1 MLISLFI
8 YTHIQSLSNEDIYSL
23 FAARWDWY
31 FWNMFQSFYP
41 PLSGCSI
48 RVRDPM
54 DALRHRC
61 TFYMS
66 YSIYNTDICL
76 YSDAP
81 KHLAVSYHL
90 PPPFFLLRDSNHE
103 SCQREKHSYLHILH
117 PYSYSIITAASFTF
131 ALMHLEIFQR
141 IGRWKAGWSC
151 KYPPP
156 ILLIFLF
163 LSIIYYLYLQMWW
176 YL

>member
-1 MLISLFI
+1 MRTFIVCLPQGGTDTFEICFNLFTPPYRDVPFECVTPWMRCDTDVPFI
-8 YTHIQSLSNEDIYSL
+8 YHIQYTIQIYVYTQTHL
-23 FAARWDWY
+23 NIWQY
-31 FWNMFQSFYP
+31 
-41 PLSGCSI
+41 
-48 RVRDPM
+48 
-54 DALRHRC
+54 H
-61 TFYMS
+61 T
-66 YSIYNTDICL
+66 IY
-76 YSDAP
+76 
-81 KHLAVSYHL
+81 

-117 PYSYSIITAASFTF
+117 PYSYSIITAASFTL

-163 LSIIYYLYLQMWW
+163 LSIIYYLYLQMLW

>member
-1 MLISLFI
+1 
-8 YTHIQSLSNEDIYSL
+8 
-23 FAARWDWY
+23 
-31 FWNMFQSFYP
+31 MFQSFYP

-48 RVRDPM
+48 RVRAPM

-90 PPPFFLLRDSNHE
+90 PPPLFLLRDSNHE

-117 PYSYSIITAASFTF
+117 PYSYSIITTSSLKRAFILLDNPHIIGCWNSGAA
-131 ALMHLEIFQR
+131 R
-141 IGRWKAGWSC
+141 

-163 LSIIYYLYLQMWW
+163 LSIIYYLYLQM
-176 YL
+176 

>member
-1 MLISLFI
+1 MRTFIVCLPQGRTDTFEICFNLF
-8 YTHIQSLSNEDIYSL
+8 T
-23 FAARWDWY
+23 
-31 FWNMFQSFYP
+31 P

-66 YSIYNTDICL
+66 YSKYKTDICL

-103 SCQREKHSYLHILH
+103 SCQREKHLYLHILH
-117 PYSYSIITAASFTF
+117 PYSYSITTTASLKRAFI
-131 ALMHLEIFQR
+131 LLDNPHI
-141 IGRWKAGWSC
+141 IGCWNSGAAR

-163 LSIIYYLYLQMWW
+163 LSIIYYLYLQM
-176 YL
+176 

>member
-1 MLISLFI
+1 MRTFI
-8 YTHIQSLSNEDIYSL
+8 VCLPQGWTDTFEICFNLYT
-23 FAARWDWY
+23 
-31 FWNMFQSFYP
+31 P

-66 YSIYNTDICL
+66 YSKYKTDICL

-103 SCQREKHSYLHILH
+103 SCQREKHSYLHIIH
-117 PYSYSIITAASFTF
+117 PYSYSIITAASFTL

-141 IGRWKAGWSC
+141 IGR
-151 KYPPP
+151 
-156 ILLIFLF
+156 
-163 LSIIYYLYLQMWW
+163 
-176 YL
+176 

>member
-1 MLISLFI
+1 
-8 YTHIQSLSNEDIYSL
+8 
-23 FAARWDWY
+23 
-31 FWNMFQSFYP
+31 MFQSFYP

-103 SCQREKHSYLHILH
+103 SCQREKHLYLHILH
-117 PYSYSIITAASFTF
+117 PYSYSITTTASLKRAFI
-131 ALMHLEIFQR
+131 LLDNPHI
-141 IGRWKAGWSC
+141 IGCWNSGAAR

-163 LSIIYYLYLQMWW
+163 LSIIYYLYLQM
-176 YL
+176 

>member
-1 MLISLFI
+1 MRTFIVCLPQGGTDTFEICFNLF
-8 YTHIQSLSNEDIYSL
+8 T
-23 FAARWDWY
+23 
-31 FWNMFQSFYP
+31 P

-103 SCQREKHSYLHILH
+103 SCQREKHLYLHILH
-117 PYSYSIITAASFTF
+117 PYSYSITTTASLKRAFI
-131 ALMHLEIFQR
+131 LLDNPHK
-141 IGRWKAGWSC
+141 IGCWNSVAAR

-163 LSIIYYLYLQMWW
+163 LSIIYYLYLLRLW

>member
-1 MLISLFI
+1 MKYVSIFL
-8 YTHIQSLSNEDIYSL
+8 
-23 FAARWDWY
+23 
-31 FWNMFQSFYP
+31 P

-66 YSIYNTDICL
+66 YSKYKTDICL

-103 SCQREKHSYLHILH
+103 SCQREKHLYLHILH
-117 PYSYSIITAASFTF
+117 PYSYSITTTASLKRAFI
-131 ALMHLEIFQR
+131 LLDNPHI
-141 IGRWKAGWSC
+141 IGCWNSGAAR

-163 LSIIYYLYLQMWW
+163 LSIIYYLYLQM
-176 YL
+176 

>member
-1 MLISLFI
+1 MRTFIVCLSQGGTDTFEICFNLF
-8 YTHIQSLSNEDIYSL
+8 T
-23 FAARWDWY
+23 
-31 FWNMFQSFYP
+31 P

-48 RVRDPM
+48 RVRAPM

-90 PPPFFLLRDSNHE
+90 PPPLFLLRDSNHE

-117 PYSYSIITAASFTF
+117 PYSYSIITTASLKRAF
-131 ALMHLEIFQR
+131 
-141 IGRWKAGWSC
+141 
-151 KYPPP
+151 
-156 ILLIFLF
+156 ILLDNPHIIGCWNSGAEGNTHHLF
-163 LSIIYYLYLQMWW
+163 SLYFSF
-176 YL
+176 YP

>member
-1 MLISLFI
+1 
-8 YTHIQSLSNEDIYSL
+8 
-23 FAARWDWY
+23 
-31 FWNMFQSFYP
+31 MFQSFYP

-48 RVRDPM
+48 RVRAPM

-90 PPPFFLLRDSNHE
+90 PPPLFFLLRDSNHE
-103 SCQREKHSYLHILH
+103 SCQREKHLYLHILH
-117 PYSYSIITAASFTF
+117 PYSYSITTTASLKRAFI
-131 ALMHLEIFQR
+131 LLDNPHI
-141 IGRWKAGWSC
+141 IGCWNSGAAR

-163 LSIIYYLYLQMWW
+163 LSIIYYLYLQM
-176 YL
+176 

>member
-1 MLISLFI
+1 MRTFIVYLPQGGTDIFEICFNLF
-8 YTHIQSLSNEDIYSL
+8 T
-23 FAARWDWY
+23 
-31 FWNMFQSFYP
+31 P

-48 RVRDPM
+48 RVRYPM

-61 TFYMS
+61 TFYIS

-103 SCQREKHSYLHILH
+103 SCQREKHSYLHILY

-131 ALMHLEIFQR
+131 ALMHLERFHS
-141 IGRWKAGWSC
+141 IGR
-151 KYPPP
+151 
-156 ILLIFLF
+156 
-163 LSIIYYLYLQMWW
+163 
-176 YL
+176 

>member
-1 MLISLFI
+1 MRTFIVCLSQGGTDTVEICFNLF
-8 YTHIQSLSNEDIYSL
+8 T
-23 FAARWDWY
+23 
-31 FWNMFQSFYP
+31 P

-90 PPPFFLLRDSNHE
+90 PPLFFLLRDSNHE
-103 SCQREKHSYLHILH
+103 SCQREKHSYLHILYF
-117 PYSYSIITAASFTF
+117 YSYSIITTASCTL

-141 IGRWKAGWSC
+141 IGR
-151 KYPPP
+151 
-156 ILLIFLF
+156 
-163 LSIIYYLYLQMWW
+163 
-176 YL
+176 